1 MTLEIDNMVL
11 VEKYNGMIWVVVTQ
25 TPDADGTFFGVDQDG
40 DEIECHVEEID
51 QTVSQFGL
59 DNIQQ
64 REYN

>member
-40 DEIECHVEEID
+40 DEIECHVDQID
-51 QTVSQFGL
+51 QTVS
-59 DNIQQ
+59 
-64 REYN
+64 